1 MCALKSISVVCLNPS
16 DVCQYLVDSY
26 RPYQLRNNKLAATYD
41 GARGQA
47 AQVQVG
53 LRALHNAT
61 AENPNPL
68 AVAGRVVAGQRGA
81 GQRGAGRLVAG
92 PFVEGQR
99 RASPQEEDERI
110 AAYEKHSLPSGKYDF
125 KAAVYHHI
133 LNKVCICASDHGWVP
148 IVLHVRV
155 S

>member
-1 MCALKSISVVCLNPS
+1 MDIVQNQDSNLSSTNTVCALKAISVVCINPS
-16 DVCQYLVDSY
+16 DAYHYLINSY

-41 GARGQA
+41 GAHGQA
-47 AQVQVG
+47 AQAQVG

-61 AENPNPL
+61 AENASPL
-68 AVAGRVVAGQRGA
+68 A
-81 GQRGAGRLVAG
+81 VAG

-110 AAYEKHSLPSGKYDF
+110 AAYEEHSLPSGKYDF

-133 LNKVCICASDHGWVP
+133 
-148 IVLHVRV
+148 
-155 S
+155 